1 MRWWQKALLIA
12 VLICGT
18 GHPALSV
25 EGPTAAGPIGG
36 TDIRSATL
44 PPPGLYGGVNFL
56 AAGTI
61 DFVDGQGRTIPALKE
76 AQLAKQVAGPYL
88 YYVPN
93 FMVFGG
99 HLGFGGVM
107 PLGNQ
112 CGHLFIDE
120 PSSCTAGLGDPYV
133 EIDWSR
139 SFGQLHTARTAGAY
153 PILRGLSI
161 LVGFGVVLP
170 AGNYDAND
178 LTAQALSIGTNIW
191 DFAPT
196 FGVTYTTRPILAEGT
211 EVSAKFYWNKYL
223 QNPRTKYRTGDLLN
237 LDFAVTEHVG
247 RFQIGATGF
256 YAVQIEADE
265 LLGRPV
271 LPDGREAEILHL
283 GGIIALDVPEHSS
296 TVKLKALTSLRSEN
310 TPTFWSVVLGFVKKI

>member
-1 MRWWQKALLIA
+1 
-12 VLICGT
+12 
-18 GHPALSV
+18 
-25 EGPTAAGPIGG
+25 
-36 TDIRSATL
+36 
-44 PPPGLYGGVNFL
+44 
-56 AAGTI
+56 
-61 DFVDGQGRTIPALKE
+61 
-76 AQLAKQVAGPYL
+76 
-88 YYVPN
+88 
-93 FMVFGG
+93 
-99 HLGFGGVM
+99 
-107 PLGNQ
+107 
-112 CGHLFIDE
+112 
-120 PSSCTAGLGDPYV
+120 
-133 EIDWSR
+133 
-139 SFGQLHTARTAGAY
+139 
-153 PILRGLSI
+153 
-161 LVGFGVVLP
+161 VLP

-211 EVSAKFYWNKYL
+211 EVSAKFYWNNYL